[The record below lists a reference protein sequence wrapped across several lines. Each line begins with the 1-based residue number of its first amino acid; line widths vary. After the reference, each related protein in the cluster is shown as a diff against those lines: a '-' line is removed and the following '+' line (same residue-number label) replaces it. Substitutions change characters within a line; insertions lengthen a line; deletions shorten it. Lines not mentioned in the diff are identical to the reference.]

1 MEWMNGDD
9 VGMEYCS
16 LCLCVRVCFE
26 RKGEGL
32 GSKLNYPCCH
42 YSLWVSVSDWVGR
55 LEPWLLVE

>member
-16 LCLCVRVCFE
+16 LCVCVCVLRE
-26 RKGEGL
+26 RGEGL
-32 GSKLNYPCCH
+32 GSKLNYPCCY

-55 LEPWLLVE
+55 LEPRL